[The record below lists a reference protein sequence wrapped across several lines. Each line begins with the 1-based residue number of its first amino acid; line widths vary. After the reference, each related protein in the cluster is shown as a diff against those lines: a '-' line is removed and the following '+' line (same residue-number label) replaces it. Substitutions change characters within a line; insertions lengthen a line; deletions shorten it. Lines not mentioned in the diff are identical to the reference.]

1 MKKDFVNEVD
11 SMSATIIAHLN
22 DLISNEEEC
31 AYHITVTNENA
42 TEFFTA
48 LNNAVCY
55 MLQNTGMCDSIM
67 DAQHLYN
74 KLYFR
79 YISEIAYNRAKQKQ

>member
-1 MKKDFVNEVD
+1 MEKDFLKEVD

-22 DLISNEEEC
+22 DLISDEEEC
-31 AYHITVTNENA
+31 SYHITVTNENA

-48 LNNAVCY
+48 LNNAACY
-55 MLQNTGMCDSIM
+55 MLMNTGMCDSIM

-79 YISEIAYNRAKQKQ
+79 YTHEVELNKAKQKQ